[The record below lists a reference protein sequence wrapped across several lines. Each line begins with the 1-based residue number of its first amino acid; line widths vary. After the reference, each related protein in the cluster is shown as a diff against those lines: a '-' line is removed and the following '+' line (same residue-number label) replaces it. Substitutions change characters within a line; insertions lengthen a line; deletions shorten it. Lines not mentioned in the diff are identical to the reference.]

1 MLCPLAVPVGC
12 ARGPC
17 PWAVPVGCDSLLL
30 FIVCFGGHHPDATEP
45 GVLAEHDRLLG
56 LDVAQVPPAPHPAGA
71 AARARRVDLCS
82 NAATPRK
89 RKRNG
94 KKKFK
99 LESKKQTNKIYVD
112 TDWRDTPI
120 RALIQPQY
128 GTARRLPLE
137 PSGVHSG
144 IHVWLP
150 VSSRCRPV
158 VSCNYNNRT
167 TLQILWCCASKRT
180 IIV

>member
-99 LESKKQTNKIYVD
+99 LESKKTNKQNIC
-112 TDWRDTPI
+112 RH
-120 RALIQPQY
+120 
-128 GTARRLPLE
+128 RL
-137 PSGVHSG
+137 
-144 IHVWLP
+144 
-150 VSSRCRPV
+150 
-158 VSCNYNNRT
+158 
-167 TLQILWCCASKRT
+167 A
-180 IIV
+180 